1 MEAAMA
7 RRGKAPRISAGDMEI
22 LSMLWQHGPL
32 TLPEAHERFGR
43 FGRAVA
49 YTTIQTRL
57 NRLAEKGVV
66 RRSTDRP
73 ARYEAIVKP
82 EEVSARQ
89 MDMLVSKVTRGKIV
103 PLVSHLITGSSLS
116 REEID
121 ELKNLIAEAE
131 RQLAREE
138 TGDE

>member
-1 MEAAMA
+1 MVK
-7 RRGKAPRISAGDMEI
+7 RKKAPRISGGDMEI

-32 TLPEAHERFGR
+32 TLPEAHQRFGQ
-43 FGRAVA
+43 FGQPVA

-57 NRLAEKGVV
+57 NRVVAKGMV
-66 RRSTDRP
+66 RRSRERP

-103 PLVSHLITGSSLS
+103 PLVSHLISGSDLS
-116 REEID
+116 RDEIE
-121 ELKNLIAEAE
+121 ELKRLIRTAEE
-131 RQLAREE
+131 QLAGEE
-138 TGDE
+138 TQDE